1 MIFLSYPFGGFNQTA
16 IDAAKNAGF
25 HLAVTTM
32 QGKVKP
38 GDNPYTLKRLYILRT
53 DSIPTMAARIANEPG
68 QVSIPGAPAVME
80 SD

>member
-1 MIFLSYPFGGFNQTA
+1 
-16 IDAAKNAGF
+16 
-25 HLAVTTM
+25 M

-53 DSIPTMAARIANEPG
+53 DSIPTMAERIANEPG
-68 QVSIPGAPAVME
+68 QPVAPAPAVME